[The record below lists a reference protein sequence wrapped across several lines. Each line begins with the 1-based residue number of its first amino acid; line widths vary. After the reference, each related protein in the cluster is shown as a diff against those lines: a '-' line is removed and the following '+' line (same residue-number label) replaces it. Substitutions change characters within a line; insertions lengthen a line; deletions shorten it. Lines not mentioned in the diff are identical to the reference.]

1 MIGSWVHGSMANA
14 LPQAIGAQLLY
25 PKRQVISLS
34 GDGGFSM
41 LMGDFLT
48 ILQHDLPFKTLIYNN
63 GTLGMVK
70 LEMEVAGL
78 PDHGVDFKGNI
89 NFAKIAEAVGVRGI
103 RVEDPSDVRSGIEAW
118 LSHNGP
124 ALLDVVTNP
133 YELSM
138 PPSVKLAQAVGYS
151 LFMLKEVFGGNVA
164 EPVELVESNLR

>member
-1 MIGSWVHGSMANA
+1 MRSRRQSEPNCCT
-14 LPQAIGAQLLY
+14 

-78 PDHGVDFKGNI
+78 PDHGVDFKGKI
-89 NFAKIAEAVGVRGI
+89 NYAKIAEAVGVRGI
-103 RVEDPSDVRSGIEAW
+103 RAEDPADVRSGIEAW
-118 LSHNGP
+118 LAHDGP

-133 YELSM
+133 YEFSM
-138 PPSVKLAQAVGYS
+138 PPIVKLAVKLAQAVGYS
-151 LFMLKEVFGGNVA
+151 LFMLKKSSEDTSTNR
-164 EPVELVESNLR
+164 SK